1 LTDLFIGQLR
11 QDGCFEGLLR
21 SQTLILPLGDLSLR
35 TPRAVGRG
43 SPARRSRDGPSL
55 FRTRHCC
62 LSRAR
67 PAPDFQPAGRPISR
81 TVNGNAACR
90 RPYLRERI
98 PQDPPGEMPGQGAPY
113 GDLSG
118 DTRNGLTTPLEPPG
132 LQHPATPPLLKS
144 VDEAQSGGPNGIS
157 PGLDLHVATPWTV

>member
-1 LTDLFIGQLR
+1 MFT
-11 QDGCFEGLLR
+11 
-21 SQTLILPLGDLSLR
+21 
-35 TPRAVGRG
+35 A
-43 SPARRSRDGPSL
+43 
-55 FRTRHCC
+55 
-62 LSRAR
+62 
-67 PAPDFQPAGRPISR
+67 SR

-98 PQDPPGEMPGQGAPY
+98 PQDPPGEMPGQGGPY

-144 VDEAQSGGPNGIS
+144 VDEAQPGGPNGIS
-157 PGLDLHVATPWTV
+157 PGLDLHVCYSLDRIASSVDTFRPKSRLSKSAHAGDFDVDGRWPSHSSKAATAFRFSIPVLPS